1 MLGTASPRVAELTER
16 EERTFR
22 EEHPRSLELAE
33 LAKRSLLAGVPMHW
47 MAKWPGGFP
56 VFVAEAHGARF
67 VDVDGRE
74 YVDLCLGD
82 TGAMTGHSPPA
93 TVAALAE
100 QAARGITLM
109 LPTEDAAWVGE
120 ELSRRFG
127 LTYWQFALTATDAN
141 RFAIRLAREI
151 TGRPKVL
158 VFNWCYHG
166 TVDETF
172 VALRDGHVV
181 ARRGNLG
188 PPVPLDVTTR
198 VVEFNDLEALERELA
213 DGDVA
218 CVLTEPA
225 LTNVGIVH
233 PDPGFHDA
241 LRELT
246 RRTETLLIVDETH
259 TICCGPG
266 GFTAANGLEPDLLT
280 IGKPIAGGVPAAA
293 YGFSAEVAQRV
304 VDHIEL
310 EDVDVGGVGG
320 TLAANALSLAAM
332 RATLQHVL
340 TDEAFATMIPLA
352 GRFREGVEEAIG
364 RHGMPWHVTQLGC
377 RAEYLFGPDRPSN
390 GAEAAAAGDF
400 ELERLMHL
408 YALNRGV
415 LLTPFH
421 NMALMSP
428 ATAEA
433 DVDRH
438 TEVFGEAVAELT
450 AEATSGGT

>member
-1 MLGTASPRVAELTER
+1 MLGRSRVAELTER

-22 EEHPRSLELAE
+22 DAHPRSLELAE
-33 LAKRSLLAGVPMHW
+33 RAKRSLLAGVPMHW

-56 VFVAEAHGARF
+56 VFVAEAQGAHF
-67 VDVDGRE
+67 VDVDGHE

-82 TGAMTGHSPPA
+82 TGAMTGHSPRS
-93 TVAALAE
+93 TVAAIAE

-120 ELSRRFG
+120 ELARRFG
-127 LTYWQFALTATDAN
+127 LEYWQFALTATDAN

-172 VALRDGHVV
+172 VALEDGRVV

-188 PPVPLDVTTR
+188 PPVPLDITTR
-198 VVEFNDLEALERELA
+198 VVEFNDVDALERELA
-213 DGDVA
+213 YGDVA

-233 PDPGFHDA
+233 PEPGFHDA

-246 RRTETLLIVDETH
+246 RRTETLLIADETH

-293 YGFSAEVAQRV
+293 YGFSADVARRV

-340 TDEAFATMIPLA
+340 TGEAFATMIPLA
-352 GRFREGVEEAIG
+352 GRFTAGVEEAIE
-364 RHGMPWHVTQLGC
+364 HHCVAWHVTQLGC
-377 RAEYLFGPDRPSN
+377 RAEYLFGADRPRN
-390 GAEAAAAGDF
+390 GTEAAATGDF

-428 ATAEA
+428 ATTEA

-438 TEVFGEAVAELT
+438 TEVFGEALAELT
-450 AEATSGGT
+450 A